1 MLLGRIFHFLF
12 LARIIPKCISSDSAR
27 THILLCQN
35 SARNGSSS
43 SALMLTIF
51 LQMNYIHT
59 NHQRQSAQ
67 MWSTWLLPRL
77 TATNSTEKASNEYFN
92 EESFFLSR
100 LPRQIKGAHQ
110 KPFKHHLPTLMEAQ
124 NHSIFLLKWISSTYL
139 PSLSKYI

>member
-1 MLLGRIFHFLF
+1 MLLGRKFHFLF
-12 LARIIPKCISSDSAR
+12 LAPIIPKCISSDSAR

-43 SALMLTIF
+43 SALMLTFF

-59 NHQRQSAQ
+59 NQQRQSAQ
-67 MWSTWLLPRL
+67 MWSMWLLPRL
-77 TATNSTEKASNEYFN
+77 TATNSTEKTSNEYFN
-92 EESFFLSR
+92 EESFFLSG